1 MEEIKFDLIE
11 KVCEKQNFDE
21 LLLQIVKSNKE
32 NRINRI
38 LQNIE
43 ENKKFDKKLKR
54 QIYEGIFDYV
64 DDVNKYLKNNL
75 KKIFSIAAKETII
88 QINSELNG
96 GNVDMWR
103 KIKVIIADDNVHFC
117 KFIREYLEKYNDIE
131 ILGVANS
138 DEDEIKMIEE
148 LKPEIVITDLM
159 RNHRYT
165 GLDIIKKYNDANSK
179 IKFLVIS
186 ADYKKDVITDE
197 LNVAGYI
204 KKPFN
209 DYIEFKSKTTID
221 ETYFDLRTLL
231 RYIKLLKTDKDKIY
245 TITIDEF
252 KKISIIDITLEDL
265 NNITPNNLEKYI
277 IFLNNILTN
286 DIKTRNRKLASLK
299 KFFEYLET
307 NNFISLNPS
316 KNMTS
321 GRVEKR
327 IPKHLSLIESKQLL
341 SNVIKSNNR
350 FKIRNYAITCVFLN
364 CSLRLS
370 ELTSIDLSDLKLDD
384 SEQTLKVHGKGNK
397 ERLIYLDAAVCEA
410 IICYL
415 QVRPNL
421 GKDNKDH
428 DALFISGQNKRI
440 SNRTVQTIIKDELL
454 ALLNENPYK
463 EKYHTHTLRHT
474 GATLLYNEKDIN
486 IFVLKR
492 ILGHECLDA
501 TEIYTHISDKKLKYI
516 MENCTISS
524 ILERNGGQ
532 R

>member
-1 MEEIKFDLIE
+1 MSFLKYQ
-11 KVCEKQNFDE
+11 KQTPEFLN
-21 LLLQIVKSNKE
+21 N
-32 NRINRI
+32 
-38 LQNIE
+38 
-43 ENKKFDKKLKR
+43 
-54 QIYEGIFDYV
+54 
-64 DDVNKYLKNNL
+64 YLK
-75 KKIFSIAAKETII
+75 
-88 QINSELNG
+88 
-96 GNVDMWR
+96 
-103 KIKVIIADDNVHFC
+103 
-117 KFIREYLEKYNDIE
+117 
-131 ILGVANS
+131 
-138 DEDEIKMIEE
+138 
-148 LKPEIVITDLM
+148 
-159 RNHRYT
+159 
-165 GLDIIKKYNDANSK
+165 
-179 IKFLVIS
+179 
-186 ADYKKDVITDE
+186 YK
-197 LNVAGYI
+197 A
-204 KKPFN
+204 F
-209 DYIEFKSKTTID
+209 IEFKSKTTID

-397 ERLIYLDAAVCEA
+397 ERTGYINEMTKKAIEEYLRIRDNFNPKTKTLFVSKYGSKMSSTA
-410 IICYL
+410 IE
-415 QVRPNL
+415 
-421 GKDNKDH
+421 K
-428 DALFISGQNKRI
+428 
-440 SNRTVQTIIKDELL
+440 IIKKAYKLAEINDE
-454 ALLNENPYK
+454 NYCV
-463 EKYHTHTLRHT
+463 HTLRHT
-474 GATLLYNEKDIN
+474 CATLLYRNGTDIRT
-486 IFVLKR
+486 IQEL
-492 ILGHECLDA
+492 LGHVQIDT
-501 TEIYTHISDKKLKYI
+501 TEIYTHLHDQEVMDAMLDHPLSQYK
-516 MENCTISS
+516 MANAEAFCA
-524 ILERNGGQ
+524 
-532 R
+532 